1 MIQKASPHDVIVIG
15 SGGGGLRAA
24 IGAAQ
29 AGARTLVISRGKANR
44 SGATLLAGA
53 NISADIACDGASLSR
68 LGISDGNKNDTREAW
83 FSDLLHEGFFLNNQ
97 ELVSLFV
104 ETAADRVEE
113 LVHWG
118 MKVRGMEGKRELS
131 VFGSDILDTLYAK
144 AKACGV
150 EFMED
155 TVLCDLVPEN

>member
-53 NISADIACDGASLSR
+53 NISADIACDGSALAMVTKMIHARHGFPTCCMKDSFS
-68 LGISDGNKNDTREAW
+68 ITRNW
-83 FSDLLHEGFFLNNQ
+83 YRCLWRQ
-97 ELVSLFV
+97 RPIV
-104 ETAADRVEE
+104 
-113 LVHWG
+113 W
-118 MKVRGMEGKRELS
+118 
-131 VFGSDILDTLYAK
+131 
-144 AKACGV
+144 
-150 EFMED
+150 
-155 TVLCDLVPEN
+155 

>member
-24 IGAAQ
+24 IGAAE

-68 LGISDGNKNDTREAW
+68 LGISDCNKNDTREAW
-83 FSDLLHEGFFLNNQ
+83 FSDLLHEGFFLN
-97 ELVSLFV
+97 
-104 ETAADRVEE
+104 
-113 LVHWG
+113 
-118 MKVRGMEGKRELS
+118 
-131 VFGSDILDTLYAK
+131 
-144 AKACGV
+144 
-150 EFMED
+150 
-155 TVLCDLVPEN
+155 